1 MAFSAPFTSNEEFF
15 RLSISGPMTFEA
27 RPLLEEQIIS
37 AMRRHRRLEVDLSEV
52 CKIDLFGVHLL
63 GLLRGVGAVVA
74 TSPAIE
80 EAAPRLL
87 AGSSHQR
94 MALGR
99 RPCDA
104 AVAANRL

>member
-1 MAFSAPFTSNEEFF
+1 MLLPAESTSRGEEMF
-15 RLSISGPMTFEA
+15 RLSIQGPMTFDV

-74 TSPAIE
+74 TSPVID
-80 EAAPRLL
+80 EAAQRLL
-87 AGSSHQR
+87 AGGSRQR
-94 MALGR
+94 RALGER
-99 RPCDA
+99 RGVWQRA
-104 AVAANRL
+104 